1 VNRRLEAI
9 ITRSFKEVVTLADKH
24 KVNTR
29 IAAYMLG
36 IDRVATMHRL
46 RGMYA

>member
-24 KVNTR
+24 K
-29 IAAYMLG
+29 G
-36 IDRVATMHRL
+36 EHPDRRL
-46 RGMYA
+46 HAGDRPGGDDAPARGMYA